1 MVQSLRGNRR
11 ELFVQMMVEPVTYS
25 IPKGRYV
32 IVNEGDYIRA
42 GEPIMDGPSNPH
54 DILRVMGIKAL

>member
-1 MVQSLRGNRR
+1 MFLEPLSLKPELRGNRR
-11 ELFVQMMVEPVTYS
+11 VIIRPDDGGEPVTYS

-42 GEPIMDGPSNPH
+42 GEPIMDGH
-54 DILRVMGIKAL
+54 LIHMIF